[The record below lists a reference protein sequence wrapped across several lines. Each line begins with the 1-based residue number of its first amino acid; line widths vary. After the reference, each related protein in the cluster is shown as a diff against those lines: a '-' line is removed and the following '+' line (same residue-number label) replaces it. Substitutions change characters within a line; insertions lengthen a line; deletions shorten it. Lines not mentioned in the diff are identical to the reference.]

1 MHKLSALRLH
11 LYQFSPKGLDQL
23 SILYMSL
30 TSNFL
35 LLHLLFLRPAQAAQQ
50 EFSRKGQDLCLNRF
64 FSSSF
69 DKGFGE
75 FTALRIL
82 SSFLVFSH
90 EYIEGPAVSVSLL
103 VQSEL

>member
-1 MHKLSALRLH
+1 MPGAGSLSETFSGTPVLALLK
-11 LYQFSPKGLDQL
+11 Y
-23 SILYMSL
+23 I
-30 TSNFL
+30 
-35 LLHLLFLRPAQAAQQ
+35 
-50 EFSRKGQDLCLNRF
+50 

-90 EYIEGPAVSVSLL
+90 ESREGPAVSVSLL